1 MHITKLDAIWNFLA
15 TFFKAASSALL
26 LPLILRMLPS
36 EEVGLYMI
44 FLSVTF
50 LVSLFDFGFSASFS
64 RNLAYIFSGVRE
76 LKTEGVSRSVEP
88 GAVDYSLLKGTI
100 ASMKWLY
107 LRISVIVFLILSTA
121 GTFYIHIILENYSG
135 NKTNAFIAWGIL
147 CTINSYSL
155 YTFYYDSLLVGR
167 GLIKRSKQIIVFS
180 QVVFLVSATILLL
193 MGYGLIAIVT
203 SQLIYVVISRS
214 LSRKIFFTHDLRSNL
229 NKARQAE
236 TSEVLRSITPNAIKL
251 GLTIF
256 GGILVQRSAVFI
268 GSLFL
273 PLSDIASY
281 GLTRQIFD
289 IMAGLAPVFVST
301 YIPLISKYRV
311 EGEIE
316 KIKSIYLK
324 GTFISLV
331 IFFTGFIVI
340 YFFGN
345 PVLIYLNSETKL
357 LPPVLIIAV
366 MIVTFLEM
374 NHSSAANILLT
385 KNEVP
390 FFIPSVVSGI
400 ITAIIL
406 FLLLKFTEL
415 GLMSLLIAPGIVD
428 ISYQSWK
435 WPYEV
440 IKDLRIS
447 FYDIFRSIRS
457 LSTTK
462 ISS

>member
-1 MHITKLDAIWNFLA
+1 MHITKSDAIWNFLA
-15 TFFKAASSALL
+15 TFFKAASNALL
-26 LPLILRMLPS
+26 LPLILRLLPS

-50 LVSLFDFGFSASFS
+50 LVTLFDFGFSASFS
-64 RNLAYIFSGVRE
+64 RNLAYIFSGVKE
-76 LKTEGVSRSVEP
+76 LKTEGLSRFVEP
-88 GAVDYSLLKGTI
+88 GTVDYSLLKGTI

-107 LRISVIVFLILSTA
+107 LRISVCVLLILSTA
-121 GTFYIHIILENYSG
+121 GTFYIKVVLENYSG
-135 NKTNAFIAWGIL
+135 NRENAFIAWGIL
-147 CTINSYSL
+147 CLINSYSL
-155 YTFYYDSLLVGR
+155 YTYYYDSLLVGI

-180 QVVFLVSATILLL
+180 QIIFLVSASILLL
-193 MGYGLIAIVT
+193 LGYGLIAIVS

-214 LSRKIFFTHDLRSNL
+214 LCRKVFFTKQMRSNL
-229 NKARQAE
+229 NRALQTK

-256 GGILVQRSAVFI
+256 GGILVQRSSIFI

-311 EGEIE
+311 EGEID

-324 GTFISLV
+324 GTLISFVVFFAGFLFIYL
-331 IFFTGFIVI
+331 
-340 YFFGN
+340 FGN
-345 PVLIYLNSETKL
+345 PILIYLNSDTKL
-357 LPPVLIIAV
+357 LSSALIIAV
-366 MIVTFLEM
+366 MTVTFLEM
-374 NHSSAANILLT
+374 NHSSAASILLT

-390 FFIPSVVSGI
+390 FFIPSIVSGA
-400 ITAIIL
+400 ITAFLL
-406 FLLLKFTEL
+406 FLFLKFTDL
-415 GLMSLLIAPGIVD
+415 GLLSLMIAPGIVD

-435 WPYEV
+435 WPLEV

-447 FYDIFRSIRS
+447 FSDVAGSIRS
-457 LSTTK
+457 LLTTN
-462 ISS
+462 INT